1 MWATIEPGPLGE
13 LSRESLS
20 EPLRHYRLGRPARK
34 RVPVKEQDSH
44 ERRQGSAGPRA
55 LVRICACPAC
65 ECSGCHGSADR
76 LGIAFRLAAR
86 YSVLSAI
93 TGEIEAARKAGII
106 AAKNAQT
113 ARALDA
119 KVRASGSHFETP

>member
-1 MWATIEPGPLGE
+1 MVRPNDLV
-13 LSRESLS
+13 SL
-20 EPLRHYRLGRPARK
+20 
-34 RVPVKEQDSH
+34 
-44 ERRQGSAGPRA
+44 
-55 LVRICACPAC
+55 
-65 ECSGCHGSADR
+65 
-76 LGIAFRLAAR
+76 FRLAVR

-93 TGEIEAARKAGII
+93 TGEIEAAREAGIM